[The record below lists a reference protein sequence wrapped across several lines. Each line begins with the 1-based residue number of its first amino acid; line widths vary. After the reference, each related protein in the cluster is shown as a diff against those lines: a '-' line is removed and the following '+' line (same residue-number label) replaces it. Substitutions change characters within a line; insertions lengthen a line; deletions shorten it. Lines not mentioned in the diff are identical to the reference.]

1 MMLNCTAGTVIRSDH
16 IMLNRRQFIEI
27 TPIFRATLKNY
38 VALVILPDLVICTP
52 VENAG
57 RATANDEENHSKVT
71 GA

>member
-1 MMLNCTAGTVIRSDH
+1 
-16 IMLNRRQFIEI
+16 MLNRRQFIEI

-52 VENAG
+52 GENAG